1 MNFVEETRYLRNL
14 YILVDGRSLHLKIL
28 TKLQSYAFYNEYT
41 TISSYDSLPIGK
53 AIDYDSLPIG
63 KAIVIDCSTL
73 PANRMEI
80 EKALTEVLH
89 DLKYNDFSVSEER
102 PFNES
107 HKLVITIK

>member
-41 TISSYDSLPIGK
+41 TISSYDSLPIGT
-53 AIDYDSLPIG
+53 
-63 KAIVIDCSTL
+63 AIVIDCSTL

>member
-14 YILVDGRSLHLKIL
+14 YILVNGRSLHLKIL

-41 TISSYDSLPIGK
+41 KISS
-53 AIDYDSLPIG
+53 YDSLPIG

>member
-1 MNFVEETRYLRNL
+1 MNFVEEKRYLRNL
-14 YILVDGRSLHLKIL
+14 YILVDCRILHLKIL
-28 TKLQSYAFYNEYT
+28 TKLKSYAFYNEYT
-41 TISSYDSLPIGK
+41 TISS
-53 AIDYDSLPIG
+53 YDSLPIG

>member
-28 TKLQSYAFYNEYT
+28 TKLQSYAFYNEYK
-41 TISSYDSLPIGK
+41 TISS
-53 AIDYDSLPIG
+53 YDSLPIG

>member
-41 TISSYDSLPIGK
+41 TISY
-53 AIDYDSLPIG
+53 YDSLPIG